1 MTSNVELKARFKKLY
16 PEYAAELEKA
26 QSDEEIH
33 ALQQKWMQ
41 ERKDALIHELT
52 VQGKRNLLD
61 ERMLN
66 DTDKTVTVTL
76 TEDNYRKLI
85 NARGGEI

>member
-33 ALQQKWMQ
+33 ALQQK
-41 ERKDALIHELT
+41 
-52 VQGKRNLLD
+52 V
-61 ERMLN
+61 
-66 DTDKTVTVTL
+66 DTGT
-76 TEDNYRKLI
+76 
-85 NARGGEI
+85 